1 METPV
6 TTTDPQKSI
15 TPAEPSEAPAKRP
28 RAFRTLPAAILAL
41 GLGAALLYLG
51 VPRAIEAIWT
61 YSAGR
66 TLLDIQAQQEVS
78 DENIRDLIADLQDT
92 MFLVE
97 SGRKWTNLGLAQLLL
112 SARTEDEP
120 ESQELLS
127 RARVSLRKGLALAP
141 ANGFAWTRLAYVE
154 TLISG
159 PSEEVAGILEMAML
173 TAPFEPRLLFLRLE
187 LCFLAWPYFDEEDRD
202 LVFQQL
208 RFAWRESAKQLV
220 DLAARAERIELVRDA
235 LASTPEDLDRFETL
249 LEQGAS

>member
-1 METPV
+1 MRTFPV
-6 TTTDPQKSI
+6 ATL
-15 TPAEPSEAPAKRP
+15 
-28 RAFRTLPAAILAL
+28 AFLV
-41 GLGAALLYLG
+41 GAALLYLG
-51 VPRAIEAIWT
+51 APRAIEAVWM
-61 YSAGR
+61 YSGNR
-66 TLLDIQAQQEVS
+66 TLLDIQAQKSVTNEKLA
-78 DENIRDLIADLQDT
+78 DLIEALDDT

-97 SGRKWTNLGLAQLLL
+97 SGRKWTDLGLAQLLL

-120 ESQELLS
+120 KAQELLS
-127 RARVSLRKGLALAP
+127 RSRVSLRKGLALAP

-173 TAPFEPRLLFLRLE
+173 TMPFEPRLLFFRLE

-220 DLAARAERIELVRDA
+220 DLAARAERVELVRDA

>member
-1 METPV
+1 MRTFPV
-6 TTTDPQKSI
+6 
-15 TPAEPSEAPAKRP
+15 AAL
-28 RAFRTLPAAILAL
+28 AFLV
-41 GLGAALLYLG
+41 GAALLYLG
-51 VPRAIEAIWT
+51 APRAIEAVWM
-61 YSAGR
+61 YSGNR
-66 TLLDIQAQQEVS
+66 TLLDIQAQRRVS
-78 DENIRDLIADLQDT
+78 NEKLADLIEALDDT

-97 SGRKWTNLGLAQLLL
+97 SGRKWTDLGLAQLLL

-120 ESQELLS
+120 KAQELLS
-127 RARVSLRKGLALAP
+127 HARVSLRKGLALAP

-154 TLISG
+154 ILISG

-173 TAPFEPRLLFLRLE
+173 TTPFEPRLLFFRIE

-208 RFAWRESAKQLV
+208 RYAWRESAKQLV
-220 DLAARAERIELVRDA
+220 DLATRAERVELVRDA